1 MSAAAPPK
9 LVVFAL
15 DESDHSVAALNWTFD
30 YILKDGDKLTVAVV
44 IDKESDRDTI
54 SRVKT
59 LLRAVWQTTTL
70 QVSMSMRVL
79 VGKKAG
85 EQIVGLVAELNPAM
99 LVLGSA
105 GKNHVTGFLVGST
118 SNYCVANATC
128 AVIVARLDEEAEA
141 RGRGL
146 SEVGGR
152 RRSKS
157 PLLQIDPVKFL

>member
-1 MSAAAPPK
+1 MTAAAPAK

-30 YILKDGDKLTVAVV
+30 YILKDGDKLTVSVV
-44 IDKESDRDTI
+44 IDKEGDRDATI

-85 EQIVGLVAELNPAM
+85 EQIVGLVDELSPAM

-118 SNYCVANATC
+118 SNYCIANAKC
-128 AVIVARLDEEAEA
+128 AVIVARLDEEEQVALAPDRPRQVLVDCWVLCA
-141 RGRGL
+141 RAGD
-146 SEVGGR
+146 VG
-152 RRSKS
+152 
-157 PLLQIDPVKFL
+157 